1 LKTKIRTVCGIK
13 QVAELL
19 TQSKLKTMNKME
31 LNQNKL
37 KSALK
42 ANSWFLW
49 IIAMFIIVSF
59 TSGIETGMY
68 ISGLMIS
75 GISLGI
81 IIPVIIGTIFRKYD
95 LKSIYGESII
105 FTISTILLWI
115 YVPDKKLLAY
125 MLIFSIPLIIIGLL
139 NLRK

>member
-1 LKTKIRTVCGIK
+1 
-13 QVAELL
+13 
-19 TQSKLKTMNKME
+19 ME

-42 ANSWFLW
+42 ANSWFFW
-49 IIAMFIIVSF
+49 IIPVFIIVSF
-59 TSGIETGMY
+59 TSEIKTGMY
-68 ISGLMIS
+68 ISGLIIS

-81 IIPVIIGTIFRKYD
+81 IIPVIIGAIFKKYD
-95 LKSIYGESII
+95 LNNIYPEIII
-105 FTISTILLWI
+105 FVISTILLWI
-115 YVPDKKLLAY
+115 YLPDKNLLAY